1 MSEAEAQAG
10 DKIQLEVYNQQ
21 KEKVGEVELNPK
33 VFGAE
38 IKPHILHQVVV
49 WQEACH
55 RRGTASTKTRA
66 EVRGGGA
73 KPWRQKGLG
82 RARHGS
88 IRSPLWVG
96 GGVVFGP
103 KPRDYS
109 FTLPKKVR
117 KAGLRSALSLK
128 LKENRLFIIDKIKL
142 EEIKTK
148 RFKEICERFEVE
160 KVLFVIGEKD
170 EKVEKSAR
178 NLPEVKV
185 LRAEGINVRD
195 LLRFEWLIM
204 DLEAVKRVSEAL
216 G

>member
-1 MSEAEAQAG
+1 MGEAEPAVA
-10 DKIQLEVYNQQ
+10 DKIKVDVYNQNR
-21 KEKVGEVELNPK
+21 EKVGETELPVS
-33 VFGAE
+33 VFGAP
-38 IKPHILHQVVV
+38 IKTHILHQVVV

-55 RRGTASTKTRA
+55 RRGTASTKTRG

-109 FTLPKKVR
+109 FNLPKKVR
-117 KAGLRSALSLK
+117 KAGLRCALSLK
-128 LKENRLFIIDKIKL
+128 LKENRLFIIDKIQL
-142 EEIKTK
+142 DEIKTK
-148 RFKEICERFEVE
+148 KFKEICDRFELD
-160 KVLFVIGEKD
+160 KALFIIGEKD

-178 NLPEVKV
+178 NLPTVKV

-195 LLRFEWLIM
+195 ILRFNWLVM
-204 DLEAVKRVSEAL
+204 DLKAVERVSEAL
-216 G
+216 Q